1 VVEAACHLLDL
12 PGINEEWSADDYI
25 EALSTRY
32 ATELER
38 YS

>member
-12 PGINEEWSADDYI
+12 KEVNEEWSADEYI
-25 EALSTRY
+25 QALTTRY
-32 ATELER
+32 AAELER